1 MVLAQKEFRR
11 IVHLPQAVLP
21 HFVNAQFG
29 RTSETVLDAAE
40 NTVHIVLVTFK
51 LKHGIHDMF
60 QHLGAGYAAFLVD
73 VPYQYDGSVRL
84 FGETQDGGGAF
95 AYLGYASRR
104 RFQRFSRDG
113 LYGIYMY
120 INLFQ
125 GRFADDEAIVG
136 NVCQPVGAQ
145 LQLAGAFFSG
155 DVEYP
160 FFRDLQYGLQYQ
172 G

>member
-1 MVLAQKEFRR
+1 
-11 IVHLPQAVLP
+11 
-21 HFVNAQFG
+21 
-29 RTSETVLDAAE
+29 
-40 NTVHIVLVTFK
+40 
-51 LKHGIHDMF
+51 MF

-113 LYGIYMY
+113 LYGIYNDQVRVRILYMY